1 LVTGWVTAAG
11 GAWNASIVSEYV
23 THKGQVLTAFGL
35 GSMVSQS
42 AEHADFGH
50 LAASLVAMSGIV
62 ILFNRFVWR
71 RCYLLAE
78 QRYSLTK

>member
-1 LVTGWVTAAG
+1 VTAAG

-42 AEHADFGH
+42 AERADFGH
-50 LAASLVAMSGIV
+50 LAASLVAMSCIV
-62 ILFNRFVWR
+62 ILFNRLVWR

-78 QRYSLTK
+78 QRFSLTK